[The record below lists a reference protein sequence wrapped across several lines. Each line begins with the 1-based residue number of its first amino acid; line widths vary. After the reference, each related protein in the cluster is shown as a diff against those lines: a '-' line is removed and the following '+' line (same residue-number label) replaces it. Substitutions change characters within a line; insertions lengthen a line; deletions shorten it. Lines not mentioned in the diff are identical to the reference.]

1 MTLAF
6 ALRFLIIL
14 FAMLVAAAAGYVISR
29 NRSEQRNAMQI
40 AMMSA
45 EISKMRRRTS
55 NAEAEASRA
64 AERMMQEK
72 RRNRR
77 R

>member
-1 MTLAF
+1 MTLAL

-14 FAMLVAAAAGYVISR
+14 VAMLVAAVAGYVISR

-40 AMMSA
+40 SMMSA

-55 NAEAEASRA
+55 NAEAEASCIT
-64 AERMMQEK
+64 ERMMQEK